1 MPSWI
6 PATGHALRL
15 AGIHFDAVRIIGILG
30 EQVAYEVLQF
40 TDFQAGPIVRS
51 RIGDRSM
58 YFLLPPGS
66 ARAYR
71 WPVGAEAL
79 VREGAAF
86 VGVPAVRGLTYPLDW
101 RSLPTDQVPFM
112 DAELLFELLR
122 EVVEREKCDVR

>member
-15 AGIHFDAVRIIGILG
+15 AGIHFDAVRVIGILG
-30 EQVAYEVLQF
+30 EQVAYEIMQF
-40 TDFQAGPIVRS
+40 TDFRAGPIVRS
-51 RIGDRSM
+51 SIGERSM

-86 VGVPAVRGLTYPLDW
+86 VGVPAVHGLTYPLDW
-101 RSLPTDQVPFM
+101 RSLPVPQVPFV